1 MACRQKK
8 GRIFIVPGSTVTREP
23 GSKFTLEKPVSW
35 TSFAKRLAKKQLKN
49 LMASVTE
56 GFLFEIPN
64 TIIFIVNCSRA
75 NTHPIL
81 MRRNGRMERDD
92 ILSSDRRI
100 VAIK

>member
-35 TSFAKRLAKKQLKN
+35 TSFAERLAKKQLKN

-56 GFLFEIPN
+56 VCKPMMGNITLLSQ
-64 TIIFIVNCSRA
+64 TVLSTGT
-75 NTHPIL
+75 TH
-81 MRRNGRMERDD
+81 
-92 ILSSDRRI
+92 
-100 VAIK
+100 

>member
-1 MACRQKK
+1 MKFDFHNQMMARTD
-8 GRIFIVPGSTVTREP
+8 ST
-23 GSKFTLEKPVSW
+23 TL
-35 TSFAKRLAKKQLKN
+35 SFKTITVCQGYQ
-49 LMASVTE
+49 